1 MNTLM
6 KTGLGLLLA
15 CCLPFAHAQTP
26 AKVVDLTSRP
36 GVIQRMLV
44 LAPAAPAQPKA
55 AVILLAGG
63 HGGLQISPD
72 GEIHWGKDNFLV
84 RTRQLFADQ
93 GFLVVLTDAPS
104 DRLSPPFL
112 RGSRETPEHVT
123 DIKAAIA
130 WVRNQTKTPVWL
142 VGTSRGTQSAAYIA
156 TQLAPPDGPDGIALS
171 SSILVD
177 DREGASVLSMPVE
190 KLKIPVLIVHHEQ
203 DGCHLCPYTLIPK
216 LMNKLTD
223 APRKQLLSFTG
234 GENIGNACNSAAHH
248 GYNGLDQDVVGKMS
262 GWMLGK

>member
-1 MNTLM
+1 MKHLM
-6 KTGLGLLLA
+6 KTSLGLILA
-15 CCLPFAHAQTP
+15 CSLQLAQAQTAP
-26 AKVVDLTSRP
+26 KVVDLTSRP

-44 LAPAAPAQPKA
+44 LSPAQPKA

-72 GEIHWGKDNFLV
+72 GKINWGKDNFLV
-84 RTRQLFADQ
+84 RARQLFVDQ

-112 RGSRETPEHVT
+112 REFRETPEHVT
-123 DIKAAIA
+123 DIKAAIT
-130 WVRNQTKTPVWL
+130 WVRSQTKTPVWL
-142 VGTSRGTQSAAYIA
+142 AGTSRGTQSAAYIA

-171 SSILVD
+171 SSILID
-177 DREGASVLSMPVE
+177 SEGASVLSMPLE
-190 KLKIPVLIVHHEQ
+190 KLQIPVLIVHHEQ
-203 DGCHLCPYTLIPK
+203 DGCRLCPYTLIPK

-234 GENIGNACNSAAHH
+234 GENIGNACNAAAHH
-248 GYNGLDQDVVGKMS
+248 GYNGLDNEVVGKMS
-262 GWMLGK
+262 DWMLNK